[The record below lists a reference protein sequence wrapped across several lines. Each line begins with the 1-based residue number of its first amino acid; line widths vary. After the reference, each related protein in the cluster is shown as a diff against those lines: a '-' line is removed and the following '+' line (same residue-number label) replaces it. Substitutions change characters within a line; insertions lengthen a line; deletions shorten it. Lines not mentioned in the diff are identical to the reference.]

1 MEEMDCHILW
11 EQLHSPHLMRL
22 WRTGA
27 CVLHY
32 EAEEDNE
39 AFDVSANECESQFNS
54 KYNFPQ
60 ETSLRLKEGE
70 YALSKDITCLWVE
83 YRRFNGNTPLRDAS
97 GGDFVI
103 INEDLH
109 EEFDEFKSKV
119 YS

>member
-1 MEEMDCHILW
+1 MEEMDRHILW
-11 EQLHSPHLMRL
+11 EQLHSPHLMRFQ
-22 WRTGA
+22 RTGA
-27 CVLHY
+27 CVLQY

-97 GGDFVI
+97 GGDLVI

-109 EEFDEFKSKV
+109 GE